1 MTNENENTNS
11 IQTELE
17 NTTPKELEP
26 ISTQP
31 ITQRPYSS
39 TNIPLTFEA
48 EDDVNAIMETYN
60 TLTDEEQTQT
70 KRELCEYYGDKLDK
84 DNTIHN
90 VHTPEFIYSTG
101 DKQQDEE
108 KIQNIISKSSGSLAK
123 NPNHT
128 ISIEEFK
135 RRFKLEREAHKEFYG
150 SNPYI
155 NAMHDA
161 FIQASIL
168 NRVKYKEQYNTPK
181 AIEISNQL
189 GYKPAY
195 EDTSLYPQ
203 YATNTLSP
211 TMTDGIV
218 VSEDEIKINTAYKDI
233 YQKRNGGVNLQEIYF
248 ATFKNGKLI
257 QDAPSNSEGKYNY
270 DDKDRGGETN
280 MGITQ
285 KTLEEYKNTYQSSYK
300 SNIPLP
306 KSVKNLTQKQALIIY
321 NEMYFR
327 PYNINF
333 IPNIKLA
340 RITFDSCIL
349 AGPKMNKFYT
359 KEILKITGKNLN
371 DVIKT
376 KNEDLKSRIVKNIET
391 TIPSDIAQLTNQLS
405 ETQITKLADNLLDA
419 RMEHHFTDIT
429 QNNEQIKYLQGWYNR
444 ARNLYSSPNSFD
456 KKYFN
461 KKEDFLTKYKHYR
474 SKNKK

>member
-31 ITQRPYSS
+31 IKQRPYSS
-39 TNIPLTFEA
+39 TNIPLIFEP

-108 KIQNIISKSSGSLAK
+108 KMQNIISKSSGSLAK

-168 NRVKYKEQYNTPK
+168 NRVLYTEQYNTPE
-181 AIEISNQL
+181 ALEAANIL

-195 EDTSLYPQ
+195 ETP
-203 YATNTLSP
+203 
-211 TMTDGIV
+211 
-218 VSEDEIKINTAYKDI
+218 
-233 YQKRNGGVNLQEIYF
+233 NLQPKQY
-248 ATFKNGKLI
+248 GCGRLMQRGI
-257 QDAPSNSEGKYNY
+257 QTEAQARCAPDS
-270 DDKDRGGETN
+270 
-280 MGITQ
+280 
-285 KTLEEYKNTYQSSYK
+285 
-300 SNIPLP
+300 LP
-306 KSVKNLTQKQALIIY
+306 Q
-321 NEMYFR
+321 
-327 PYNINF
+327 
-333 IPNIKLA
+333 
-340 RITFDSCIL
+340 
-349 AGPKMNKFYT
+349 
-359 KEILKITGKNLN
+359 
-371 DVIKT
+371 
-376 KNEDLKSRIVKNIET
+376 
-391 TIPSDIAQLTNQLS
+391 
-405 ETQITKLADNLLDA
+405 
-419 RMEHHFTDIT
+419 
-429 QNNEQIKYLQGWYNR
+429 
-444 ARNLYSSPNSFD
+444 
-456 KKYFN
+456 
-461 KKEDFLTKYKHYR
+461 
-474 SKNKK
+474 